1 MLEYLLTA
9 VALVLVIEGLMPALS
24 PRHFRQTMLSISQ
37 MDDRVLR
44 SIGLISMSAGALLLY
59 FFKG

>member
-1 MLEYLLTA
+1 MFDYLLMA
-9 VALVLVIEGLMPALS
+9 VALVLVIEGLMPTLS

>member
-24 PRHFRQTMLSISQ
+24 PRNFRQTMLSISQ

-44 SIGLISMSAGALLLY
+44 SMGLISMAAGALLLY

>member
-1 MLEYLLTA
+1 MFDYLLMA

-24 PRHFRQTMLSISQ
+24 PRSFRQTMLSISK

-44 SIGLISMSAGALLLY
+44 SIGLFSMSAGALLLY